1 MTLEGDDPAALVT
14 MLDACYNHDCVY
26 KTRPDTLP
34 KSYSAA
40 HVLWQ
45 LSVYQVAD
53 KYEVPNL
60 ITATKFQAA
69 NTLRHA
75 LDSVSKMEATP
86 ENVARLSLHEIVQG
100 MYEIR
105 GHRPRTDPFRHAVL
119 DVIVRHPTTSFLGN
133 KQGPF

>member
-14 MLDACYNHDCVY
+14 MLDACYNHDCAY
-26 KTRPDTLP
+26 KTRPDTLS

-40 HVLWQ
+40 HFLWQ

-60 ITATKFQAA
+60 ITATKSQAA

-75 LDSVSKMEATP
+75 LDSVSKLAATP
-86 ENVARLSLHEIVQG
+86 ENVARLGLREIVQG
-100 MYEIR
+100 MYEIT

-119 DVIVRHPTTSFLGN
+119 DVIVRPPNYDFPR
-133 KQGPF
+133 Q